1 MRPLHRFGFCLAVLL
16 AGHLIEDHLG
26 WVWFW
31 ATLLVQAAVPSG
43 RLRLAALALCV
54 GSALVLGGPG
64 VVFGH

>member
-1 MRPLHRFGFCLAVLL
+1 M